1 MKTKE
6 IICIETNTIFESV
19 KEASQ
24 SMNINPKSIS
34 KNINGKRKT
43 AGGYTFIKVKDDT
56 AHAAANKSVVKKT
69 SKPNIININLSNIPP
84 NTNINITF

>member
-1 MKTKE
+1 MKKVP
-6 IICIETNTIFESV
+6 IKCNETNIIYSSAI
-19 KEASQ
+19 EASKA
-24 SMNINPKSIS
+24 MNLNVKSIS
-34 KNINGKRKT
+34 KVLNGKLKKT
-43 AGGYTFIKVKDDT
+43 GGYTFIKVKDDT